1 MNITIERNDTTAV
14 KADVLV
20 LNLCKDGKA
29 AGGATGAVDRAL
41 GGMITREIKD
51 LGFEGNVG
59 ETFAFATHGKIP
71 AKRVL
76 VVGLG
81 DAKKFT
87 AETVRRVSG
96 TVVKALRGRPAKRVA
111 TVLHG
116 AGIGGLSGRDA
127 AQALVEGA
135 LLADYQYLK
144 YRKQDAIKKDK
155 TAIKELVIVERDAA
169 KARAGELGIARART
183 SVAASNYARDLV
195 NEPASVCVPSHLVEH
210 ARRIAK
216 ESRGRIRVEVF
227 DRSEAKRR
235 GMDAFL
241 SVASGAG
248 AEPYFI
254 HLSYKGRGRR
264 IALVGKGITFDS
276 GGLQIK
282 SDHAMTTMKVDM
294 SGAAAV
300 LGVFS
305 VIKDVQPR
313 AEVHGIMAVT
323 ENMPGPHA
331 YKPGDIVHASNGK
344 TIEIGHT
351 DAEGRVTLADSLSFA
366 AKLKPDAIIDLAT
379 LTGACMVGLGEEVA
393 GFMTNDARLAQ
404 KLKNASAQS
413 GERIWELPL
422 VEEYVPLNKSDH
434 ADVRNAAS
442 TRYGGAITAGLFL
455 REFIGTTPWA
465 HVDIAGPAF
474 AEREFTP
481 YLPKGATGFG
491 ARLLIE
497 YLRSL

>member
-1 MNITIERNDTTAV
+1 M
-14 KADVLV
+14 LV
-20 LNLCKDGKA
+20 VSLCKGIARPRGA
-29 AGGATGAVDRAL
+29 AGALDRAL
-41 GGMITREIKD
+41 GGMIAREIKD

-59 ETFAFATHGKIP
+59 EIFSFATHGKIP

-81 DAKKFT
+81 EAKKLS
-87 AETVRRVSG
+87 AETVRRASG
-96 TVVKALRGRPAKRVA
+96 AVVKTLRGRPSRRVT

-116 AGIGGLSGRDA
+116 AGIGGLSARDA
-127 AQALVEGA
+127 AQALAEGS

-144 YRKQDAIKKDK
+144 YRERDAKKHKK
-155 TAIKELVIVERDAA
+155 TSIKELVIVERDAF
-169 KARAGELGIARART
+169 KERAAEQGIARART
-183 SVAASNYARDLV
+183 SVAAANYARDLV
-195 NEPASVCVPSHLVEH
+195 NEPASVCVPSHLVDH
-210 ARRIAK
+210 ARRIAT
-216 ESRGRIRVEVF
+216 ESKGRVKIEVF
-227 DRSEAKRR
+227 DRAEAKRR
-235 GMDAFL
+235 GMGAFL

-248 AEPYFI
+248 ADPYFI
-254 HLSYKGRGRR
+254 HLTYRHRSRALERGSGARARR

-282 SDHAMTTMKVDM
+282 PDHAMQTMKIDM

-305 VIKDVQPR
+305 VITNIQPR

-331 YKPGDIVHASNGK
+331 YKPGDIVTALNGK

-351 DAEGRVTLADSLSFA
+351 DAEGRVTLADALSFA
-366 AKLKPDAIIDLAT
+366 VKLKSDAIIDLAT

-393 GFMTNDARLAQ
+393 GLMASDARLAA
-404 KLKNASAQS
+404 KIKNASSES
-413 GERIWELPL
+413 GERVWELPL
-422 VEEYVPLNKSDH
+422 VQEYAQLNKSDN
-434 ADVRNAAS
+434 AEVKNAAG

-455 REFIGTTPWA
+455 REFVGETPWA
-465 HVDIAGPAF
+465 HVDIAGPAY
-474 AEREFTP
+474 AEREFNS
-481 YLPKGATGFG
+481 YNPKGATGFG

-497 YLRSL
+497 YLRNL